1 LLEAK
6 KMLDKKELVI
16 MSMLRQN
23 SRETLTKMSRRS
35 QIPVSTIYD
44 KIKLHENGIIKRHTC
59 ILDFAKLGFNTRA
72 NICLKVNKENRDELR
87 DYLLKNQSINS
98 VYKINNGF
106 DFLVEAVFKH
116 IKDLEDFLEML
127 DEKFKLKGRQ
137 VFYIIDDI
145 KRESFMA
152 DPMVVEL
159 VGA

>member
-1 LLEAK
+1 
-6 KMLDKKELVI
+6 MIDKRELVI

-23 SRETLTKMSRRS
+23 SRETLTKMSRKS
-35 QIPVSTIYD
+35 HIPVSTIYD
-44 KIKLHENGIIKRHTC
+44 KIKMHEEGIIKRHTC

-72 NICLKVNKENRDELR
+72 NICLKVSKEARAELR
-87 DYLLKNQSINS
+87 EHLLKHQNINS

-137 VFYIIDDI
+137 VFYIIDDV
-145 KRESFMA
+145 KREAFMS
-152 DPMVVEL
+152 DPQIVEII
-159 VGA
+159 GA

>member
-1 LLEAK
+1 
-6 KMLDKKELVI
+6 MLDKKELVI

-23 SRETLTKMSRRS
+23 SRETLTKMSRLS

-44 KIKLHENGIIKRHTC
+44 KIKMHENGIILRHTC

-87 DYLLKNQSINS
+87 DYLLKNQNINS

-106 DFLVEAVFKH
+106 DYLIEAVFKH
-116 IKDLEDFLEML
+116 IKELEDFLELL

-152 DPMVVEL
+152 DPQVVEI

>member
-1 LLEAK
+1 
-6 KMLDKKELVI
+6 MIDKKELVI

-23 SRETLTKMSRRS
+23 SRETLTRMSRKS
-35 QIPVSTIYD
+35 QIPISTIYD

-72 NICLKVNKENRDELR
+72 NICLKVNKETREEMR
-87 DYLLKNQSINS
+87 DYLLKHQNINS

-106 DFLVEAVFKH
+106 DFLIEAVFKH

-137 VFYIIDDI
+137 VFYIIDDV
-145 KRESFMA
+145 KREAFMS
-152 DPMVVEL
+152 DPQIIEL

>member
-1 LLEAK
+1 
-6 KMLDKKELVI
+6 MLDKKELVI

-23 SRETLTKMSRRS
+23 SRETLTKMSRLS

-44 KIKLHENGIIKRHTC
+44 KIKMHENGIIKRHTC
-59 ILDFAKLGFNTRA
+59 ILDFSKLGFNTRA

-87 DYLLKNQSINS
+87 DYLLKNQNINS

-106 DFLVEAVFKH
+106 DYLIEAVFKH

-152 DPMVVEL
+152 DPQVVEL